1 MKNSSVRIHHFG
13 GLLVVATITVA
24 LGACGGSQNSPP
36 VAAGPAPSTDSM
48 AVGGMCPMHVQGT
61 QVAAEDTQDGVALL
75 FTTSG
80 DVAELRKRV
89 HHLAERHQMQMSNR
103 DPNAA
108 PGAMG
113 PHSPMGPGPMGPH
126 GQMGPGAAGAGHA
139 MGHGHAMGDE
149 PKGMHA
155 VPSTARVEDIDRG
168 ARIVLTPV
176 DAGKLAELRAHARER
191 AAHMAAGHC
200 PMQHGH
206 G

>member
-1 MKNSSVRIHHFG
+1 MKISSERIHHYFR
-13 GLLVVATITVA
+13 GLLIAATVA
-24 LGACGGSQNSPP
+24 VGLGACGGSQSPPP
-36 VAAGPAPSTDSM
+36 VASGA
-48 AVGGMCPMHVQGT
+48 GGMCPMQVQGT

-89 HHLAERHQMQMSNR
+89 HHLAEKHQMRMSNR
-103 DPNAA
+103 NLNTAA
-108 PGAMG
+108 GAMG
-113 PHSPMGPGPMGPH
+113 PHGPMGPGGMGPH
-126 GQMGPGAAGAGHA
+126 GQMGPGASGAGHAMGHEHA

-149 PKGMHA
+149 PDGMHM

-176 DAGKLAELRAHARER
+176 DAGKLAELRAHTRER